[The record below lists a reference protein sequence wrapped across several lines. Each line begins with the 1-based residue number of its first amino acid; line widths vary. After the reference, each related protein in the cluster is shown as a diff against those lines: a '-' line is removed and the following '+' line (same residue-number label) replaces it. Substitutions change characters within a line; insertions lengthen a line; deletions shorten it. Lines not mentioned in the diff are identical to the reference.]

1 MKLPSSLV
9 FTEIFCQLPL
19 TREYVAKVTSVK
31 AKLLTPKVRQCGLL
45 MWHTNRHVDRQ
56 WRQACRM
63 SFVWRRLNQSRTLN
77 HKASRHLH
85 VLSLFLLSWVLIMK
99 IRLDLFEKSRINEQQ
114 QSARQLRQRLHWLP
128 ARARTD
134 FKLATLA
141 FQSRAKGQ
149 PDYLAVEL
157 HPHKPQRCLHSSS
170 QELLTVPNCK
180 TMLGSR
186 RFSVAA
192 PRVWN
197 CLPLDLKTDC
207 NSLRGVKSS
216 LSTYLLRR
224 DCI

>member
-1 MKLPSSLV
+1 MLRYAAVCWLLSTWTANKSYDTRKSVVSPSACPEPSS
-9 FTEIFCQLPL
+9 
-19 TREYVAKVTSVK
+19 A
-31 AKLLTPKVRQCGLL
+31 
-45 MWHTNRHVDRQ
+45 DR
-56 WRQACRM
+56 
-63 SFVWRRLNQSRTLN
+63 VWRGSAAAKCTATMSEFTL
-77 HKASRHLH
+77 AP
-85 VLSLFLLSWVLIMK
+85 V
-99 IRLDLFEKSRINEQQ
+99 
-114 QSARQLRQRLHWLP
+114 
-128 ARARTD
+128 RARTH

-141 FQSRAKGQ
+141 FQSRATGQ
-149 PDYLAVEL
+149 PDHLAVQL
-157 HPHKPQRCLHSSS
+157 RSHKPRRCLRSSS